1 MTGSASEKV
10 DPAHWVGIAGSTVM
24 MTVVAL
30 CTISLV
36 APWWTESGEQPGRKE
51 ETTVSLW
58 MRYTRTELEAD
69 DTTLNCD
76 EQCDYTKIGSAKVRE
91 SSLGWSDVCLTA
103 ADDKR
108 LQKNCERIWVLRVF
122 VFLTWFQAL
131 LYTAMSTFNF
141 CGAGLPAA
149 VRIPPATK
157 LVLASG
163 CVLWCLISILVAALM
178 DVRVKQIDPG
188 TEPRFVPSAEKLGLN
203 GIGFL
208 GVLASVILS
217 VLGSGIAYLTQFVI
231 AHLSFLADIES
242 QGRPLADV
250 NRAKPPDIQHQVG
263 HIPYTPHDERPK
275 KVLPA
280 PRPIGA
286 WMTRAE
292 ERDERTH

>member
-1 MTGSASEKV
+1 MTGSTSEKV

-30 CTISLV
+30 CSLSLV
-36 APWWTESGEQPGRKE
+36 MPWWTESMEQPGRRE
-51 ETTVSLW
+51 ETKVSLW

-69 DTTLNCD
+69 DTTLNC
-76 EQCDYTKIGSAKVRE
+76 EQQCDYTKIGSAKVRE
-91 SSLGWSDVCLTA
+91 SEHAWADVCAKGL
-103 ADDKR
+103 DDKK
-108 LQKNCERIWVLRVF
+108 LQDTCEKIWALRVF
-122 VFLTWFQAL
+122 VLICWFSAL

-157 LVLASG
+157 LVLAAG
-163 CVLWCLISILVAALM
+163 CVLWCLISIVIAAVM
-178 DVRVKQIDPG
+178 DVRVEPIDPG
-188 TEPRFVPSAEKLGLN
+188 TEPRAMSSPPKLGLN
-203 GIGFL
+203 GLGFL
-208 GVLASVILS
+208 GILASVILS
-217 VLGSGIAYLTQFVI
+217 VLGSGIAYLTQYVI

-263 HIPYTPHDERPK
+263 HVPYTPHNERPK
-275 KVLPA
+275 VLPV

-292 ERDERTH
+292 EG